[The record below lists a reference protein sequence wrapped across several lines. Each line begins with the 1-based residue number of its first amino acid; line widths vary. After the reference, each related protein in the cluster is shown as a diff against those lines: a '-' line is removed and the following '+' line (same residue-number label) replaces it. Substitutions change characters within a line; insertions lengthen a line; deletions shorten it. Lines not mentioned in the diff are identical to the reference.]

1 MNIGGKLSQL
11 LNGLPYT
18 DELLMS
24 LIGKPIN
31 DSNGKKI
38 GTITNIDIKEDIW
51 YGRLEENERVPE
63 FLDKRFNMSTSMKI
77 C

>member
-1 MNIGGKLSQL
+1 MNITGNLSQL
-11 LNGLPYT
+11 LKGLPVT

-31 DSNGKKI
+31 DSNGKRI
-38 GTITNIDIKEDIW
+38 GIITNIDIKEDLW
-51 YGRLEENERVPE
+51 YGRLEENERAPE
-63 FLDKRFNMSTSMKI
+63 FLGKRFNTPASMEI

>member
-1 MNIGGKLSQL
+1 MNITGKLSQL
-11 LNGLPYT
+11 LNGLPIT

-38 GTITNIDIKEDIW
+38 GTITNIDIKEDLW
-51 YGRLEENERVPE
+51 YGQLDVAITER
-63 FLDKRFNMSTSMKI
+63 I
-77 C
+77 